1 MRDAI
6 HLPPKETNDLIAA
19 INTKLKKA
27 YGAGDRLSYESFDY
41 DDGHLT
47 LQINEGLRTM
57 YGVELYRLFGHW
69 RVGRTEVAYE

>member
-19 INTKLKKA
+19 INAKLKRA

-41 DDGHLT
+41 ENGHLT
-47 LQINEGLRTM
+47 LQINEGLHTM
-57 YGVELYRLFGHW
+57 YSVEFYRLFGRWHI
-69 RVGRTEVAYE
+69 GRTRVAYE